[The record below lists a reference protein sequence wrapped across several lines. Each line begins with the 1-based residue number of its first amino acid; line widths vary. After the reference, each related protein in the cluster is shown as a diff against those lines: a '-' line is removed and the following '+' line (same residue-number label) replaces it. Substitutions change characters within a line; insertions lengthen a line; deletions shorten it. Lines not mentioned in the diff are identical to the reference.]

1 MSYVLSLTPR
11 VSFTHIRT
19 IASVALQ
26 LLVLSAIAAA
36 FFIRFP
42 HVAGLSMS
50 PRVAEG
56 EIVVINTL
64 AFRMDAIR
72 RGEIV
77 AFRHDAGDP
86 ETYLKRVI
94 GLPGE
99 RIAID
104 DGIVSV
110 DGRPLAE
117 SYVRFPDRRS
127 FPSYTVPAGTV
138 YVLGDN
144 RANSDDSRI
153 WGAVPE
159 NAIVGRAIVGI
170 WPLDHWGLL

>member
-1 MSYVLSLTPR
+1 VLSLTPR

-19 IASVALQ
+19 VGGVALQ
-26 LLVLSAIAAA
+26 ICALVAIAAA
-36 FFIRFP
+36 FFVRTP
-42 HVAGLSMS
+42 HVAGMSMS

-56 EIVVINTL
+56 EVVMINTL
-64 AFRMDAIR
+64 AYRMSAVR

-104 DGIVSV
+104 RGVVSV
-110 DGRPLAE
+110 DGRVLAE
-117 SYVRFPDRRS
+117 PYVRFHDRRS
-127 FPSYTVPAGTV
+127 FPTYTVPADTV

-144 RANSDDSRI
+144 RANSDDSRM
-153 WGAVPE
+153 WGAVAE
-159 NAIVGRAIVGI
+159 SAIVGQAVLGV
-170 WPLDHWGLL
+170 WPLDHWGVL